1 LAWQATTVQQP
12 VVDIRLLNSVF
23 LYDQITSATTEFLD
37 FMDPLQGKILGAARQ
52 NIDYIGAIDPASYNA
67 GPANIRG
74 TTWAAGRIGE
84 VWWNTSTVRFIDPN
98 QDNIVYASRRW
109 AQLFPGSSVDVYQ
122 WIESDVPPANY
133 AGEGTVFSTLRYTV
147 NSSLSFDGTIV
158 TRYYFWVRGI
168 TVTSSKLNKTLP
180 VSTVASYIES
190 PRASG
195 IPYLAPINSSTVA
208 LYNSGDFI
216 VASDTVLHIEF
227 DRELTTD
234 NVHVEYELIAQDRAD
249 GFLSNNLYRKL
260 QDSFCGV
267 DTFGNQVPDLGLS
280 PAERYGV
287 QFRPRQSMFVDRFE
301 ALRNYLTRANAVLR
315 QYTITESRI
324 FNLLNSSEPEPSA
337 SSGLW
342 NLRVTNL
349 EILGFQNIYAVPL
362 GYKYLVETDSRNRG
376 LWTIY
381 TVQLSE
387 TQAGI
392 RETVLTRVQNFNTP
406 DYWNYIDWYRPGYNT
421 SSKITTEVSSF
432 SQLDTLS
439 VPVGS
444 SVKVTANAQGKFEIY
459 LRTELSWD
467 RVGLQDGTI
476 EFSAELWD
484 YALGRFGFDL
494 EVFDAQ
500 YYDQEPVIET
510 RKIIQAINQELF
522 IDDLAIERNRALV
535 LMFNYV
541 LSEFS
546 APEWLVK
553 TSLIDVDHRI
563 RDLVPYQ
570 NYIRDNQEFVEDYIQ
585 EVKPY
590 HVQIREFNLKYA
602 GFDDFRGDVVDFDVP
617 AYFNTTLEIPEYT
630 SPVLLPY
637 TLGTAFN
644 AQLTTQSDLPA
655 SSTVWTSWPYSAWFQ
670 NYLLN
675 IIDIQI
681 INGGSG
687 YNEPPLVTFVGSA
700 VQPAQGRAT
709 INSVGQVSGVVITTP
724 GVGYRATPQ
733 IVFSGGN
740 GINARAYAVMGSAV
754 SQNYSQSVVPA
765 GSVAYSPVRTFR
777 TTMKFDRYQ
786 YVPSLSEWNANAI
799 YQNGDLVRYDNRV
812 WQAASTDSTAVV
824 GPTFDLENWQL
835 VNAGTYNN
843 GVGLSGVD
851 RTMGLYVAGVNSPG
865 LELPLLIDGVDYP
878 GVQVYGEYFLGNT
891 NAIDAEYQSKFT
903 DTALGNR
910 FSDINV
916 DGGEFIGPYE
926 GHAPEELINGSEFDT
941 LDFRVFTRPGSDW
954 SGDGH
959 GFEIGTVRF
968 TYEPAI
974 ATTYSWA
981 NVVEN
986 PVQILASNLT
996 TGIDLNRDIDYTLNW
1011 SNQTITLLANAV
1023 AGDIIN
1029 ISVYEAG
1036 GGSQLYRAN
1045 YIGVDVGPTVVIPVN
1060 NAEIYDVAVFV
1071 NGQLIDTVTW
1081 VPYAEA
1087 ATWNVLN
1094 SYQKLTVVVDT
1105 GNYYRALQTVPVG
1118 TSLTDAAYWLAFV
1131 PTLETQVTFG
1141 QTFGFDD
1148 GVALLALGITTPEQY
1163 LWSTPQVQTVVAN
1176 AATVLT
1182 KTITLINSLEGT
1194 NPANMIVTR
1203 NGLRLQPAEGIEW
1216 IGDDSSVSF
1225 GLPQRGG
1232 YQQSIIDPAT
1242 DVLVWVDN
1250 VLQTQSLGA
1259 FVGDFSVT
1267 NWPGSN
1273 TPGRQ
1278 VVFTTPP
1285 AAGAQILISVNT
1297 IADYIVAGNQIQIAS
1312 TVNLGDVLAITTWND
1327 TAQQNILT
1335 QVFVGPVESG
1345 VVINEPYDSTDYDPA
1360 VINDTPGSYDFT
1372 TGTSVANNQFDLQR
1386 TDIVA
1391 SRLWVTLDGY
1401 RLFEGA
1407 DYTVENGFLI
1417 LASGA
1422 IGPAQVL
1429 AVTQFTNSITPEEM
1443 GFRIFQDM
1451 RGVQATYRITRST
1464 TTQVAIAVTAD
1475 ADEIFVAD
1483 ATALSEPNLDLGIFG
1498 AVIIDGERIMY
1509 RVRDL
1514 SLNKISSLLR
1524 GTAGTGAAPHAA
1536 GTDVTDLGRGNLL
1549 DQRYQNYVVSDT
1561 TLSDGSSS
1569 VYYAP
1574 SIDIDSAYQDSSSDI
1589 LALEVYV
1596 GGVRQ
1601 YAYSD
1606 TVATS
1611 QYRWI
1616 VTDFDPVAVEFL
1628 TDSDPVDPL
1637 LLPPAGVEVTILVRR
1652 GVTWYAPGVDSASN
1666 GVALQDTN
1674 TEAAR
1679 FLRGL

>member
-1 LAWQATTVQQP
+1 
-12 VVDIRLLNSVF
+12 
-23 LYDQITSATTEFLD
+23 
-37 FMDPLQGKILGAARQ
+37 
-52 NIDYIGAIDPASYNA
+52 
-67 GPANIRG
+67 
-74 TTWAAGRIGE
+74 
-84 VWWNTSTVRFIDPN
+84 
-98 QDNIVYASRRW
+98 
-109 AQLFPGSSVDVYQ
+109 
-122 WIESDVPPANY
+122 
-133 AGEGTVFSTLRYTV
+133 
-147 NSSLSFDGTIV
+147 
-158 TRYYFWVRGI
+158 
-168 TVTSSKLNKTLP
+168 
-180 VSTVASYIES
+180 
-190 PRASG
+190 
-195 IPYLAPINSSTVA
+195 
-208 LYNSGDFI
+208 
-216 VASDTVLHIEF
+216 
-227 DRELTTD
+227 
-234 NVHVEYELIAQDRAD
+234 
-249 GFLSNNLYRKL
+249 
-260 QDSFCGV
+260 
-267 DTFGNQVPDLGLS
+267 
-280 PAERYGV
+280 
-287 QFRPRQSMFVDRFE
+287 
-301 ALRNYLTRANAVLR
+301 
-315 QYTITESRI
+315 
-324 FNLLNSSEPEPSA
+324 
-337 SSGLW
+337 
-342 NLRVTNL
+342 
-349 EILGFQNIYAVPL
+349 
-362 GYKYLVETDSRNRG
+362 
-376 LWTIY
+376 
-381 TVQLSE
+381 
-387 TQAGI
+387 
-392 RETVLTRVQNFNTP
+392 
-406 DYWNYIDWYRPGYNT
+406 
-421 SSKITTEVSSF
+421 
-432 SQLDTLS
+432 
-439 VPVGS
+439 
-444 SVKVTANAQGKFEIY
+444 
-459 LRTELSWD
+459 
-467 RVGLQDGTI
+467 
-476 EFSAELWD
+476 
-484 YALGRFGFDL
+484 
-494 EVFDAQ
+494 
-500 YYDQEPVIET
+500 
-510 RKIIQAINQELF
+510 
-522 IDDLAIERNRALV
+522 
-535 LMFNYV
+535 
-541 LSEFS
+541 
-546 APEWLVK
+546 
-553 TSLIDVDHRI
+553 
-563 RDLVPYQ
+563 
-570 NYIRDNQEFVEDYIQ
+570 
-585 EVKPY
+585 
-590 HVQIREFNLKYA
+590 
-602 GFDDFRGDVVDFDVP
+602 
-617 AYFNTTLEIPEYT
+617 
-630 SPVLLPY
+630 
-637 TLGTAFN
+637 
-644 AQLTTQSDLPA
+644 
-655 SSTVWTSWPYSAWFQ
+655 
-670 NYLLN
+670 
-675 IIDIQI
+675 
-681 INGGSG
+681 
-687 YNEPPLVTFVGSA
+687 
-700 VQPAQGRAT
+700 
-709 INSVGQVSGVVITTP
+709 
-724 GVGYRATPQ
+724 
-733 IVFSGGN
+733 
-740 GINARAYAVMGSAV
+740 
-754 SQNYSQSVVPA
+754 
-765 GSVAYSPVRTFR
+765 
-777 TTMKFDRYQ
+777 MKFDRYQ